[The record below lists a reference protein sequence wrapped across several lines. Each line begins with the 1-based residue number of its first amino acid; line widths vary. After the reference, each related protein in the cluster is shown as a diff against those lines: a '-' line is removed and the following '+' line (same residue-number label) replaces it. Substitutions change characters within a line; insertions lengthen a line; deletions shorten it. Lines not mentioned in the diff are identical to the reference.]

1 MREDRNRGARIRERR
16 HDELERTPA
25 RNPDPIT
32 GQPGSH
38 PVGTGVGTAAGAAAG
53 GAAGAAVGGPIGA
66 GIGIVAGGIAGAVTG
81 KSTAENVNPIH
92 EGTSRSEPEGW
103 DGFHGYSVIDKDG
116 ARIGHLAGSWADRT
130 GQTRYLAVRTGWIFG
145 RTHVVPLEGIRLDRA
160 HRVLVVPYSE
170 AHVKSAPECE
180 PGHSITGPLEDGVT
194 QHYGLQSTGEGVD
207 RADQRTGTP
216 EQRTAENVTIPLAE
230 ERVVLGKREVQAG
243 GIRLRKVIRT
253 EVVHQPIELRR
264 EEIIIER
271 VPGPEGGPSATNV
284 FNEEVIFV
292 PIHREEPIVA
302 KEARIREEVRVRKTA
317 RVEHKDIEEHV
328 RKEDIEVL
336 NSEDAQQQSEPTRVQ
351 SPS

>member
-16 HDELERTPA
+16 YDELERNSA

-53 GAAGAAVGGPIGA
+53 GAAGAAVGGPVGA
-66 GIGIVAGGIAGAVTG
+66 GIGIVAGGIAGALTG
-81 KSTAENVNPIH
+81 KSTAETVHPTH
-92 EGTSRSEPEGW
+92 EHTAHSDADGW
-103 DGFHGYSVIDKDG
+103 DRYHGYSVIDKDG
-116 ARIGHLAGSWADRT
+116 ARIGHLAGAWADRT
-130 GQTRYLAVRTGWIFG
+130 GQSKYLAVRTGWIFG
-145 RTHVVPLEGIRLDRA
+145 RTHVVPLQGIRMDKA

-180 PGHSITGPLEDGVT
+180 PGHSITAPLEEAVG
-194 QHYGLQSTGEGVD
+194 QHYGLHATGD
-207 RADQRTGTP
+207 TIARAGSRTGTP
-216 EQRTAENVTIPLAE
+216 EQRTAEHVTIPLAE
-230 ERVVLGKREVQAG
+230 ERIVLGKREVEAG

-253 EVVHQPIELRR
+253 EIVHQPIELRR

-271 VPGPEGGPSATNV
+271 VAGPEGPPSATNV

-292 PIHREEPIVA
+292 PIHREEPIIA

-317 RVEHKDIEEHV
+317 RVEHRDIEEHV

-336 NSEDAQQQSEPTRVQ
+336 DSQGAEQHSEEPRLQ

>member
-16 HDELERTPA
+16 HDELERNPA

-32 GQPGSH
+32 GEPGSH

-53 GAAGAAVGGPIGA
+53 GAAGAAVGGPVGA

-81 KSTAENVNPIH
+81 KASAESVYPTDEHTAH
-92 EGTSRSEPEGW
+92 SEAEGW
-103 DGFHGYSVIDKDG
+103 DGYHGYSVIDKDG
-116 ARIGHLAGSWADRT
+116 ARIGHLAGAWADRT
-130 GQTRYLAVRTGWIFG
+130 GQSRYLAVRTGWIFG
-145 RTHVVPLEGIRLDRA
+145 PTHVVPLQGIRMDKA

-180 PGHSITGPLEDGVT
+180 PGHSISGSLEEAVA
-194 QHYGLQSTGEGVD
+194 QHYGLETTGETIA
-207 RADQRTGTP
+207 RAGSGAGTP
-216 EQRTAENVTIPLAE
+216 QQRTAENVTIPLAE
-230 ERVVLGKREVQAG
+230 ERIVLGKREVEAG

-253 EVVHQPIELRR
+253 EIVHQPIELRR

-271 VPGPEGGPSATNV
+271 VPGLEGPPSATNV

-292 PIHREEPIVA
+292 PLHREEPVVA

-336 NSEDAQQQSEPTRVQ
+336 SEETEEHSEQPRLQ

>member
-1 MREDRNRGARIRERR
+1 MREDRNRGTRIRERR
-16 HDELERTPA
+16 AEESECNNPA
-25 RNPDPIT
+25 RNPDSIT

-53 GAAGAAVGGPIGA
+53 GAAGAAVAGPVGA

-81 KSTAENVNPIH
+81 KSTAESVHPTH
-92 EGTSRSEPEGW
+92 EGSSEAEGW
-103 DGFHGYSVIDKDG
+103 DAFHGYSVIDKDG
-116 ARIGHLAGSWADRT
+116 ARIGHLAGTWADNR
-130 GQTRYLAVRTGWIFG
+130 GETRYLAVRTGWIFG
-145 RTHVVPLEGIRLDRA
+145 RTHVVPVQAIHLDKA
-160 HRVLVVPYSE
+160 TRVVVVPYSE

-180 PGHSITGPLEDGVT
+180 PGHSISGPLEEAIT
-194 QHYGLQSTGEGVD
+194 QHYGLQTRRETTGR
-207 RADQRTGTP
+207 RAFGTGTP
-216 EQRTAENVTIPLAE
+216 DQRTAENVTIPLAE
-230 ERVVLGKREVQAG
+230 ERVVLGKREVEAG

-271 VPGPEGGPSATNV
+271 VLGPEGGPSATNV

-292 PIHREEPIVA
+292 PIHREEPIIA

-317 RVEHKDIEEHV
+317 RLEHKDIEEHV

-336 NSEDAQQQSEPTRVQ
+336 DADGNQEQSGPSRVQ
-351 SPS
+351 SAS